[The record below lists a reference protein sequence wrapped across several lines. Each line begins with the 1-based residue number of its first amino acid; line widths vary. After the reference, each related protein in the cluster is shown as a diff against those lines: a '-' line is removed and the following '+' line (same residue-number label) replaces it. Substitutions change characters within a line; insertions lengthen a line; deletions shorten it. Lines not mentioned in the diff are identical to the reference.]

1 MSQPVEDYEQL
12 GHTFLGGNGNHH
24 LVIAHVEEIL
34 EQVRQIEWWRLA
46 IYIPAGLV
54 VLGMGVLTA
63 AGLVPGLVL
72 AAVVL
77 SLAGLAVLMIR
88 RHSIR
93 AMPVGAPKQFKR
105 GQWASPAAARAHAS
119 ATIYKQR
126 QHAARHRKAAR

>member
-24 LVIAHVEEIL
+24 LVITHIEEVL

-46 IYIPAGLV
+46 IYIPAGLFV
-54 VLGMGVLTA
+54 AGLGFLMAAGLMPGWVLTA
-63 AGLVPGLVL
+63 AVL
-72 AAVVL
+72 AL
-77 SLAGLAVLMIR
+77 TGLAALMIR

-93 AMPVGAPKQFKR
+93 AMPIDAPRQFKR

-119 ATIYKQR
+119 ARLYKQR
-126 QHAARHRKAAR
+126 QHAARRRRSGR